1 MNMDTGNEKFSFF
14 DWLGFVVGIVVAAF
28 IVFILIWPLIDPT
41 PNQSSSIKEN
51 VESLIKR

>member
-1 MNMDTGNEKFSFF
+1 MDTGNEKFSFF